1 MPFNWSSRLIPI
13 YFSDTLAVSLNLSV
27 FFHMHV
33 FDLYPISNIFCF
45 VWIGFLLIP
54 AHESLSAEE
63 VICQV
68 IVYRTHDPAF
78 IHHKVGSPSVSK
90 SSLCRN
96 QAINPFC
103 TDKYSSQA
111 KRILVLEKYE
121 NRSAKFKPAY
131 KKSHIV
137 IKNIYSINNVE
148 RIQSMSNNKREC
160 YNDSNLPFL
169 RKITEIH
176 MKP

>member
-1 MPFNWSSRLIPI
+1 MIP
-13 YFSDTLAVSLNLSV
+13 LLSTTK
-27 FFHMHV
+27 
-33 FDLYPISNIFCF
+33 LEA
-45 VWIGFLLIP
+45 LQ
-54 AHESLSAEE
+54 SAK
-63 VICQV
+63 
-68 IVYRTHDPAF
+68 A
-78 IHHKVGSPSVSK
+78 
-90 SSLCRN
+90 LCARN

-111 KRILVLEKYE
+111 KKRILVLEKYE